1 MRLSQPLT
9 LAETKG
15 FIGERFDDGAGLQ
28 YLNARYYDPR
38 LGMFVQPDWWEVTSP
53 GVGTNRYSYSFNDPV
68 NGRDPGGHAKLGSS
82 FDGHDDEAEK
92 AKKAAEDDRKA
103 LLDAAEKA
111 RKAKEAL
118 LKGKK
123 LGFLDG
129 LLGFGNRITKSYGI
143 DPVRGT
149 PSVETLGRFASMADA
164 AASRID
170 IPGRGI
176 VLEHIGLAEADIRKA
191 NPGFT
196 DTQVEAEMVARFG
209 ITKFKFNGTTTGFV
223 GRPAAAAWS
232 AYNSGRVL
240 LDNQFNGQRG
250 VISHEVGHEA
260 LGLHDFHDLDG
271 NGYGRKGIAAALD
284 AGLQWENAD
293 SFACVASLRC

>member
-1 MRLSQPLT
+1 MIRGWGCSS
-9 LAETKG
+9 
-15 FIGERFDDGAGLQ
+15 AGLVGG
-28 YLNARYYDPR
+28 DK
-38 LGMFVQPDWWEVTSP
+38 P

-149 PSVETLGRFASMADA
+149 PSVDPWAICVHTGGCCSVTNRYPWTWH
-164 AASRID
+164 R
-170 IPGRGI
+170 
-176 VLEHIGLAEADIRKA
+176 
-191 NPGFT
+191 
-196 DTQVEAEMVARFG
+196 AR
-209 ITKFKFNGTTTGFV
+209 TYWAC
-223 GRPAAAAWS
+223 R
-232 AYNSGRVL
+232 SG
-240 LDNQFNGQRG
+240 
-250 VISHEVGHEA
+250 
-260 LGLHDFHDLDG
+260 
-271 NGYGRKGIAAALD
+271 Y
-284 AGLQWENAD
+284 
-293 SFACVASLRC
+293 